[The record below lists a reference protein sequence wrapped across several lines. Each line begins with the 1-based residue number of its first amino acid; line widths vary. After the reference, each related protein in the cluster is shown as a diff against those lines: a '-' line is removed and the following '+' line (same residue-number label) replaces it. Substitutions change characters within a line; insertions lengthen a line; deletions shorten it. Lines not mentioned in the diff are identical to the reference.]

1 VLRYPADAIWQEIA
15 YLAYHLHWP
24 LEELLDLEHSDR
36 VRMVR
41 AVVALNERAWQTVRE
56 YAQ

>member
-1 VLRYPADAIWQEIA
+1 MMRYPTDALWQEIA
-15 YLAYHLHWP
+15 YLAYHLHWS

-41 AVVALNERAWQTVRE
+41 AVIALNERAWQSVHE

>member
-1 VLRYPADAIWQEIA
+1 MLRYPSEVLWQEIA

-24 LEELLDLEHSDR
+24 MDELLDLEHMDR

-41 AVVALNERAWQTVRE
+41 AVARLNERAWEVARE
-56 YAQ
+56 HA